1 MVTSSVDSLLTRQHK
16 AMSDAA
22 IVAIVTAIAGV
33 IAGFF
38 KLIDNQNK
46 LHEKLSK
53 SIDSMAKASKEVAS
67 ATKKSAKEAAERN
80 GHLADITVQQADRIA
95 QIVTHIKEQH
105 VINQHVDTETVN
117 KKG

>member
-1 MVTSSVDSLLTRQHK
+1 MNDS
-16 AMSDAA
+16 AIIAA
-22 IVAIVTAIAGV
+22 IAAISAV

-46 LHEKLSK
+46 LHAKLAD
-53 SIDSMAKASKEVAS
+53 SIDKMAKSSEKVAA
-67 ATKKSAKEAAERN
+67 ATVQGNKEAKERN

>member
-1 MVTSSVDSLLTRQHK
+1 
-16 AMSDAA
+16 MSDAA

-53 SIDSMAKASKEVAS
+53 SMDSMAGASNEVAS
-67 ATKKSAKEAAERN
+67 ATKKSALEAEKRN
-80 GHLADITVQQADRIA
+80 GHLAEITVQQAERVISHLDN
-95 QIVTHIKEQH
+95 IKEQH
-105 VINQHVDTETVN
+105 VESQVVENQQVNTEIVEN
-117 KKG
+117 KK